1 MTGLPY
7 QIAAALRKSRS
18 VFIACHVAPDGDCL
32 GSALALQ
39 LALARIGRTA
49 QVGSADGVP
58 EPFRVLPGAGRVLT
72 APPAPPAD
80 VAVAV
85 ECSTV
90 DRAGTFAQA
99 LLDAATLINIDHHV
113 SNAGYGHL
121 VYWDTSAAAVGEQVA
136 DVVAAL
142 RVPIDREIAECLLT
156 AVVTDTGS
164 FRYRNTTAR
173 SLRLAAEL
181 VDAGASVHQI
191 VERVYETRSAG
202 NLRLL
207 GLALAGLTLTAD
219 GRIVWTQVT
228 PQGVRVGIRSREGAR
243 SHVIAEAFGG
253 GGHQEA
259 AGFTASGPL
268 DTVIAAT
275 LAAAEKELQQAA
287 HPSPPSRP

>member
-1 MTGLPY
+1 MTDLPY

-18 VFIACHVAPDGDCL
+18 VF
-32 GSALALQ
+32 
-39 LALARIGRTA
+39 
-49 QVGSADGVP
+49 
-58 EPFRVLPGAGRVLT
+58 
-72 APPAPPAD
+72 
-80 VAVAV
+80 
-85 ECSTV
+85 
-90 DRAGTFAQA
+90 
-99 LLDAATLINIDHHV
+99 IDHHV

-219 GRIVWTQVT
+219 GRIVWTQITPQMLTSAGAMPDDVTGIVGMLRQIRGVRIALLFEVT

-259 AGFTASGPL
+259 AGFTATGPL
-268 DTVIAAT
+268 DKVIAAT
-275 LAAAEKELQQAA
+275 LAEAEKELRQAGRVSA
-287 HPSPPSRP
+287 PFRP

>member
-1 MTGLPY
+1 MTDLPY

-58 EPFRVLPGAGRVLT
+58 EPFRVLPGA
-72 APPAPPAD
+72 
-80 VAVAV
+80 
-85 ECSTV
+85 
-90 DRAGTFAQA
+90 
-99 LLDAATLINIDHHV
+99 
-113 SNAGYGHL
+113 
-121 VYWDTSAAAVGEQVA
+121 
-136 DVVAAL
+136 
-142 RVPIDREIAECLLT
+142 ECLLT

-164 FRYRNTTAR
+164 FRYRSTAAR
-173 SLRLAAEL
+173 SLRLAAGL

-219 GRIVWTQVT
+219 GRIVWTQITPQMLTSAGAMPDDVTGIVGMLRQIRGVRIALLFEVT

-259 AGFTASGPL
+259 AGFTASGAL
-268 DTVIAAT
+268 DTVTAAT
-275 LAAAEKELQQAA
+275 LAAAEKELQRAA
-287 HPSPPSRP
+287 QPSPPSRP

>member
-1 MTGLPY
+1 MTDLPY

-18 VFIACHVAPDGDCL
+18 VFIACH
-32 GSALALQ
+32 
-39 LALARIGRTA
+39 
-49 QVGSADGVP
+49 
-58 EPFRVLPGAGRVLT
+58 
-72 APPAPPAD
+72 
-80 VAVAV
+80 
-85 ECSTV
+85 
-90 DRAGTFAQA
+90 
-99 LLDAATLINIDHHV
+99 
-113 SNAGYGHL
+113 
-121 VYWDTSAAAVGEQVA
+121 
-136 DVVAAL
+136 VAAL

-219 GRIVWTQVT
+219 GRIGWTQITPQMLTSAGAMPDDVTGIVGMLRQIRGVRIALHFAVT

-259 AGFTASGPL
+259 AGFTASGAL

-275 LAAAEKELQQAA
+275 LAAAEKELQRAA
-287 HPSPPSRP
+287 QPSPPSRP